1 MLNETPSGSTK
12 IITALKVA
20 ALVTVLGSVVFA
32 AEHRLAGVVPHEQTI
47 AAAIVTAPQASAA
60 DGAAQPAPIDYFP
73 ARFPAPIGEPSEP
86 MPTF

>member
-47 AAAIVTAPQASAA
+47 ATFAA
-60 DGAAQPAPIDYFP
+60 PAPA
-73 ARFPAPIGEPSEP
+73 ARAMYDQIER
-86 MPTF
+86 

>member
-32 AEHRLAGVVPHEQTI
+32 AEHRLTSVPHEQTI
-47 AAAIVTAPQASAA
+47 AAATVTAHQASAA
-60 DGAAQPAPIDYFP
+60 DGTAQQAPIDYFP
-73 ARFPAPIGEPSEP
+73 ARFPAPTGEPSEP